1 MSWSKAS
8 RIGAAGAGVAAGVL
22 ARRLWKRAAIRR
34 KNRAINRRN
43 RIVVLGAGFAGM
55 HVAQELAKLLPAGE
69 HGDIT
74 LIDQN
79 NYLLFTPMLTE
90 VAGGE
95 LDPQHIVASPRRLSP
110 RINFEQARVEDI
122 NLAEKAITVS
132 GPNDEN
138 SQRVIRADR
147 LVIAVGSVPNYHKIP
162 GLREH
167 SLAMKNLA
175 DAAATRNRVLAC
187 LERAN
192 REEDDDAKRAL
203 LSFVVGGG
211 GYTGVE
217 TMAAIN
223 DLARSVSKQYPRVRA
238 DEITTL
244 IVEPGERLLPE
255 LSPDLAAFAQKK
267 LEARGVRVLLRT
279 KVTSA
284 AEAHVELEGGRKIQT
299 RTLIW
304 AGGITPNP
312 LVGKLN
318 CKRGRH
324 GGIVVDKTCAIA
336 EHRDVWALGDCA
348 EIPKIDSKGTR
359 APTAQNATR
368 EGELVARN
376 IVAAM
381 RGEAPQPFTFTPIG
395 ELALVGR
402 HSGVAKLYGYHFSG
416 FLAWAMWRA
425 IYLSK
430 MPGMAQRSRIAI
442 DWLLDFIYGRN
453 VAEFPVDASVI
464 GPRPTEP
471 VHHPG

>member
-1 MSWSKAS
+1 MSWSKAR
-8 RIGAAGAGVAAGVL
+8 RIGVIGGAVGAVVL
-22 ARRLWKRAAIRR
+22 GRRAWKRAEIRR
-34 KNRAINRRN
+34 KNRVIDRRN

-55 HVAQELAKLLPAGE
+55 HVARELAKLLPAAE
-69 HGDIT
+69 LGDIT
-74 LIDQN
+74 LFDQN

-110 RINFEQARVEDI
+110 RIHFEQARVREI
-122 NLAEKAITVS
+122 NLAEKAITIS
-132 GPNDEN
+132 GPNDDA
-138 SQRVIRADR
+138 SQRVVNADH
-147 LVIAVGSVPNYHKIP
+147 LVIALGSVPNYHHIP

-175 DAAATRNRVLAC
+175 DAAAFRNRVLAC
-187 LERAN
+187 LERAD
-192 REEDDDAKRAL
+192 REDNDRARRAL

-211 GYTGVE
+211 GFTGVE

-223 DLARSVSKQYPRVRA
+223 DLARSVAKQYPGVRG

-244 IVEPGERLLPE
+244 IIEPGERLLPE
-255 LSPDLAAFAQKK
+255 LSPDLAAFAQQK

-279 KVTSA
+279 KITSA
-284 AEAHVELEGGRKIQT
+284 GEEDVEIEGGRKIKT

-304 AGGITPNP
+304 AGGVTPNP
-312 LVGKLN
+312 LIAKLD

-324 GGIVVDKTCAIA
+324 GGVVVDETCAVP
-336 EHRDVWALGDCA
+336 EHRGVWALGDSA
-348 EIPKIDSKGTR
+348 EIPKVDSKGTR

-425 IYLSK
+425 VYLSK
-430 MPGMAQRSRIAI
+430 MPGMAQRSRIAL

-464 GPRPTEP
+464 GARPSEP
-471 VHHPG
+471 VRYPG

>member
-1 MSWSKAS
+1 MRWSKAS
-8 RIGAAGAGVAAGVL
+8 RIGIAGAGIAGVVL
-22 ARRLWKRAAIRR
+22 ARGVWKRAEIRR
-34 KNRAINRRN
+34 KNRVIDRRN
-43 RIVVLGAGFAGM
+43 TIVVLGAGFAGM
-55 HVAQELAKLLPAGE
+55 HVAQELARLLPAGE

-74 LIDQN
+74 LVDQN

-110 RINFEQARVEDI
+110 RINFEQARVQEID
-122 NLAEKAITVS
+122 LTEKAITIS
-132 GPNDEN
+132 APGDQD
-138 SQRVIRADR
+138 SRRVVKADH
-147 LVIAVGSVPNYHKIP
+147 LVIALGSVPNYHHIP

-167 SLAMKNLA
+167 SLGMKDLA
-175 DAAATRNRVLAC
+175 DAAAIRNRVLAC

-192 REEDDDAKRAL
+192 REDNDEAKHSL
-203 LSFVVGGG
+203 LSFVIGGG

-244 IVEPGERLLPE
+244 IIEPGERLLPE
-255 LSPDLAAFAQKK
+255 LSPDLAAFAQRK
-267 LEARGVRVLLRT
+267 LEERGVRVLLGT

-284 AEAHVELEGGRKIQT
+284 GEEHVEIEGGRKIKT

-312 LVGKLN
+312 LIGKLD

-324 GGIVVDKTCAIA
+324 GGIVVDQTCAIA
-336 EHRDVWALGDCA
+336 EHKDVWALGDCA
-348 EIPKIDSKGTR
+348 EIPNTDSKGAR

-376 IVAAM
+376 IVGAM
-381 RGEAPQPFTFTPIG
+381 RGEAPRPFTFTPIG

-402 HSGVAKLYGYHFSG
+402 HSGVAKLYGYQFSG

-425 IYLSK
+425 VYLSK
-430 MPGMAQRSRIAI
+430 MPGMAQRSRIVI
-442 DWLLDFIYGRN
+442 DWLLDFMYGRN

-464 GPRPTEP
+464 GPRPSEP
-471 VHHPG
+471 VRQPG